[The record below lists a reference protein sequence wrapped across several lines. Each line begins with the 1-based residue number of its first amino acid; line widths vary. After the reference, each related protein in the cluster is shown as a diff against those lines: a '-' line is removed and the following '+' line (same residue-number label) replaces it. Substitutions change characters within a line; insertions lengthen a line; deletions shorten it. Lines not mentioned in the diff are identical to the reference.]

1 MKVIVWTVKQLVA
14 SILLRVNV
22 LSYAPYDLQPWSKRI
37 PPCKSHYF
45 TMCTR
50 TLHPVLHARV
60 LEKKMTLNIKFFPA
74 PPEND
79 SLPIISPTEFNTGIS
94 KSEDY
99 VI

>member
-1 MKVIVWTVKQLVA
+1 MY
-14 SILLRVNV
+14 
-22 LSYAPYDLQPWSKRI
+22 SYAPYDLQPWSKRI

-45 TMCTR
+45 SMYTHTS
-50 TLHPVLHARV
+50 HPVLHARI
-60 LEKKMTLNIKFFPA
+60 LEKMTLNNKFFPV

-79 SLPIISPTEFNTGIS
+79 SLPINSPTEFNTGIP